1 VASPRAA
8 GLLAAVERRAGITP
22 AGLAVAGLAVPGFVL
37 GRVLGSRPLF
47 LLVYGALAV
56 LGLSRVLARRRLS
69 VDAVRSQLPS
79 RVRESAS
86 VDVELSVT
94 ARRRLATV
102 VLEEELPDALG
113 GVVRVPVP
121 LLPAGQTMQH
131 GYRLTGRRRG
141 VYQVGPL
148 VAEWSDPF
156 GLTRKRAVLTAAE
169 TVIVH
174 PSYEGV
180 DDRVISR
187 EWEDPPERPPLS
199 RPWPSGFEF
208 YGMRDYVSGD
218 DPRRINW
225 LASARSTDAGG
236 GERYLVRESEQ
247 GITDRVRLLLDT
259 DASHHAPG
267 ADSETFER
275 AVRVVASL
283 GVRHLND
290 GFAVTLESNGA
301 RLAQALRGNR
311 SRIPLLDRLAE
322 VQPEK
327 ASMSGCLDRLF
338 LDPQR
343 NTHNVLVTPHI
354 DDATARRIKV
364 LLSRGTA
371 MLVVLVMWEET
382 EPATVHRVASLGCG
396 VVELQPGASIART
409 FTRVVGAGA
418 R

>member
-1 VASPRAA
+1 MASPRAA

-22 AGLAVAGLAVPGFVL
+22 AGLVVAGLAVPGLVL

-47 LLVYGALAV
+47 LLVYGALLV
-56 LGLSRVLARRRLS
+56 LGLSRLLARRRLS
-69 VDAVRSQLPS
+69 VDAVRSSLPTRIRE
-79 RVRESAS
+79 RVS
-86 VDVELSVT
+86 VDVELTVT

-102 VLEEELPDALG
+102 ILEEELPEALG
-113 GVVRVPVP
+113 APVRVPVP
-121 LLPAGQTMQH
+121 LLPSGQAVQH
-131 GYRLTGRRRG
+131 GYRFTARRRG
-141 VYQVGPL
+141 VFQVGPL

-156 GLTRKRAVLTAAE
+156 GLTRKRAVLAPAE

-174 PSYEGV
+174 PSYDAV
-180 DDRVISR
+180 NDRVVSR

-208 YGMRDYVSGD
+208 YGMRDYVAGD

-225 LASARSTDAGG
+225 LASARALSADGS
-236 GERYLVRESEQ
+236 ERYLVRESEQ

-259 DASHHAPG
+259 DVAHHAPG
-267 ADSETFER
+267 EESETFER

-283 GVRHLND
+283 GVRHLD
-290 GFAVTLESNGA
+290 QGFSVTLESNGK

-327 ASMSGCLDRLF
+327 TPMSGCLDRLF

-343 NTHNVLVTPHI
+343 NTHNVLVTPHL

-364 LLSRGTA
+364 MLSRGTA

-382 EPATVHRVASLGCG
+382 DPAAVHRAASLGCG
-396 VVELQPGASIART
+396 VVELQPGASITRT